1 MSNNT
6 EVTVVAHDVYFEVSV
21 EDITLYPSVRVTGNQ
36 TKREA
41 IIAALEAESVDFNE
55 DEVSE
60 LIKSQVALWNENKT
74 IGYHVA
80 KVVPL
85 KEVEVEVEY
94 EGKMLKRTIL
104 VPVSKIENNYN
115 LYYKSIVMESTLI
128 L

>member
-36 TKREA
+36 TEHEA
-41 IIAALEAESVDFNE
+41 IIAALEAEGVDFNE

-60 LIKSQVALWNENKT
+60 VIKKQVAFWNENKT
-74 IGYHVA
+74 LGYHIS

-85 KEVEVEVEY
+85 KEVEVDVEY

-115 LYYKSIVMESTLI
+115 L
-128 L
+128 

>member
-36 TKREA
+36 TEHEA

-60 LIKSQVALWNENKT
+60 VIKKQVAFWNENKT
-74 IGYHVA
+74 LGYHIS

-85 KEVEVEVEY
+85 KEVEVDVEY

-115 LYYKSIVMESTLI
+115 LYYKSIVME
-128 L
+128 